1 MWGKE
6 NLEQA
11 KLKGFRFNPTHVGK
25 RLKTCIGQMRIFAT
39 NF

>member
-6 NLEQA
+6 LDVLINNA
-11 KLKGFRFNPTHVGK
+11 GIGFNPTHVGK

>member
-1 MWGKE
+1 MWGKVSA
-6 NLEQA
+6 L
-11 KLKGFRFNPTHVGK
+11 GPGSFTGRFNPTHVGK